1 MDRIRIAV
9 PTRHAAK
16 PEGAEQFISVS
27 IWPNT
32 DLWRRIVKPQPQ
44 RRANHRK
51 RCDYERKRKNEIH
64 PDRSTSQKIFA
75 LPSHNLTCPACQCPV
90 ECWKDRNEHRYPFVR
105 KANGSLIPHFLTA
118 CRQRIVWKHQKSRG
132 N

>member
-1 MDRIRIAV
+1 MMDRIRIAV

-75 LPSHNLTCPACQCPV
+75 PAVAQPDLP
-90 ECWKDRNEHRYPFVR
+90 
-105 KANGSLIPHFLTA
+105 ANVLSNVGKIETSIGIRSSEKRTG
-118 CRQRIVWKHQKSRG
+118 V
-132 N
+132 